1 MTALNTMRVLRRGS
15 HLCKP
20 PPARIKSS
28 HSPPCQLEDDS
39 KKDNKV
45 EDNDIPEDKTT
56 RECKTTQ
63 EVKTTSTTHSP
74 GNINNKKD
82 NISVMKTTLA
92 EKTTLEKPV
101 CVHRRGG
108 WCTTHG
114 GGAKKF
120 SKTSKHIKI
129 NADGSQKVSYTKKT
143 YYVCDISDNGK
154 KLKQPKISFS
164 SLSNKD
170 TGKWDINIIT
180 STEGQIYLG
189 QE

>member
-1 MTALNTMRVLRRGS
+1 M
-15 HLCKP
+15 
-20 PPARIKSS
+20 
-28 HSPPCQLEDDS
+28 EDDS

-74 GNINNKKD
+74 GNISNKRD
-82 NISVMKTTLA
+82 NTPVRKTTLA
-92 EKTTLEKPV
+92 EKTTFEKPV

-108 WCTTHG
+108 WCMTHG

-120 SKTSKHIKI
+120 SKTSKCIKI
-129 NADGSQKVSYTKKT
+129 NADGSQKVSYTKRT
-143 YYVCDISDNGK
+143 YFVCDISDNGK

-164 SLSNKD
+164 SLSNED
-170 TGKWDINIIT
+170 TGKGDIKITT
-180 STEGQIYLG
+180 STEGQ
-189 QE
+189 

>member
-1 MTALNTMRVLRRGS
+1 MRSSSITEYFSPRRKETNPPKSPLPPPDPIFPKYPLSPRHNYFPKYCLGTQMTALNTMRVLRRGS

-28 HSPPCQLEDDS
+28 HSPPCQLEDDL
-39 KKDNKV
+39 KKDN
-45 EDNDIPEDKTT
+45 NILEDKTT
-56 RECKTTQ
+56 RECITTQ

-82 NISVMKTTLA
+82 DISVVKTTLA

-120 SKTSKHIKI
+120 CKTSKSIKI
-129 NADGSQKVSYTKKT
+129 NADGSQKVSY
-143 YYVCDISDNGK
+143 
-154 KLKQPKISFS
+154 
-164 SLSNKD
+164 NK
-170 TGKWDINIIT
+170 
-180 STEGQIYLG
+180 
-189 QE
+189 